1 MSNEEKLHY
10 LDKLEAKQEFNRI
23 RDKLGTIAP
32 DNKVDEL
39 KAEISSLDRKNTK
52 SQNKQSFNLI
62 NEMVQKELARQKQK
76 AEEQRQN
83 ELIERIQMQKN
94 QRRKKQTS
102 KTIFEDEQLD
112 DKDLFT
118 VERNVSEQK
127 KLEYKEHFM
136 NLQIFLQFYKE
147 KLMLTRKV

>member
-62 NEMVQKELARQKQK
+62 NEMV
-76 AEEQRQN
+76 
-83 ELIERIQMQKN
+83 
-94 QRRKKQTS
+94 
-102 KTIFEDEQLD
+102 
-112 DKDLFT
+112 
-118 VERNVSEQK
+118 
-127 KLEYKEHFM
+127 
-136 NLQIFLQFYKE
+136 
-147 KLMLTRKV
+147 